1 MVTGTANRRGAGAPG
16 GALGL
21 RTFLMAGAAVGLIF
35 LGQRTAFLDPLRGVL
50 ALVVYPIQVTVS
62 APGEFIDWLTETTQS
77 RAELAIENAR
87 LKRERLL
94 ANARLQR
101 LSAVDAENE
110 RLRSMLDAR
119 PRVGEDVRVAEILQV
134 DSDPFRHVVT
144 VDKGAMDG
152 AFQGQTVIDT
162 DGVVGQIV
170 SVGPVSAEVMLIS
183 DPGHAVAVEVNRN
196 GLRAVVF
203 GSGEYDRLDLP
214 YIANNADLKVGDLLV
229 TSSLG
234 NDFPA
239 GYPVAEI
246 TEFEVRPR
254 QSFARVSA
262 RPAAALNQIREVLL
276 LWPTPGEVPDGD
288 GASAPDTDAREAAD
302 GR

>member
-1 MVTGTANRRGAGAPG
+1 MVSGTANRQGVGAPG

-21 RTFLMAGAAVGLIF
+21 RTFVMAGAAIALMF
-35 LGQRTAFLDPLRGVL
+35 LAQRTDFLEPLRGGL
-50 ALVVYPIQVTVS
+50 ALVVYPVQATVS
-62 APGEFIDWLTETTQS
+62 APGEFMGWLSETTQS
-77 RAELAIENAR
+77 RAALAIENAR

-101 LSAVDAENE
+101 LSAVETENE
-110 RLRSMLDAR
+110 RLRSMLGAR

-134 DSDPFRHVVT
+134 DSDPFRHIVT
-144 VDKGAMDG
+144 VDKGAGDG
-152 AFQGQTVIDT
+152 AFQGQTVVDT

-170 SVGPVSAEVMLIS
+170 GVGPVSAEVMLIS

-214 YIANNADLKVGDLLV
+214 YIANNADLKIGDLLV

-234 NDFPA
+234 SDFPA
-239 GYPVAEI
+239 GYPVAVI

-276 LWPTPGEVPDGD
+276 LWPTPEPDPVEAAAAGDEAGD
-288 GASAPDTDAREAAD
+288 GR
-302 GR
+302 

>member
-1 MVTGTANRRGAGAPG
+1 MATGTANRHGAGAPG

-21 RTFLMAGAAVGLIF
+21 RTFIMAGVAIGLMF
-35 LGQRTAFLDPLRGVL
+35 LGQRTDFLVPLRGAL
-50 ALVVYPIQVTVS
+50 ALAVYPIQVTVS
-62 APGEFIDWLTETTQS
+62 APGRFANWVSETTQS
-77 RAELAIENAR
+77 RAALAIENAR

-101 LSAVDAENE
+101 LSAVETENE
-110 RLRSMLDAR
+110 RLRSMLGAR
-119 PRVGEDVRVAEILQV
+119 PRVGENARVAEILQV
-134 DSDPFRHVVT
+134 DSDPYRHIVT
-144 VDKGAMDG
+144 VDKGAGDG
-152 AFQGQTVIDT
+152 AFQGQTVVDT

-170 SVGPVSAEVMLIS
+170 GVGPVSAEVMLIS

-262 RPAAALNQIREVLL
+262 KPAAALNQIREVLL
-276 LWPTPGEVPDGD
+276 LAPTPASQRTETAVTNEAGD
-288 GASAPDTDAREAAD
+288 GR
-302 GR
+302 

>member
-1 MVTGTANRRGAGAPG
+1 MVTGTANRHGAGAPG

-21 RTFLMAGAAVGLIF
+21 RTFLMAGTAIGLIL
-35 LGQRTAFLDPLRGVL
+35 LGQRTEFLDPLRGVL

-62 APGEFIDWLTETTQS
+62 APGEFVDWLGETTQS

-101 LSAVDAENE
+101 LSAVEAENE
-110 RLRSMLDAR
+110 RLRNMLDAR
-119 PRVGEDVRVAEILQV
+119 PRLGDDVRVAEILQV
-134 DSDPFRHVVT
+134 DNDPFRHIVT
-144 VDKGAMDG
+144 VDKGARDG
-152 AFQGQTVIDT
+152 AFKGQTVVDT

-170 SVGPVSAEVMLIS
+170 SVGPVSAEVMLVS

-203 GSGEYDRLDLP
+203 GAGEYDRLDLP

-234 NDFPA
+234 SEFPA

-276 LWPTPGEVPDGD
+276 LWPNPEADTGGARADDATTDEREAGD
-288 GASAPDTDAREAAD
+288 G
-302 GR
+302 G